1 LINNIANQ
9 STKPIQMKKGITLAI
24 IFVTVFNISYSQSA
38 SDGLAAIDKENY
50 ESARDIL
57 KKVTQ
62 GGGGSDAMNWYYLG
76 NAYCFLGKN
85 DSARWAFTQGTNINP
100 KSTACLVGIGKTYL
114 NENRVTDAMKYF
126 DQAKTTVN
134 VRKDINI
141 ALYLADAYTHSVYP
155 NNDEAVRILKTAEN
169 DISNKNPQ
177 LYMEMGDAM
186 IALNRAGEAVSAYQ
200 RAAELNPSLARAHSQ
215 IGYIWYLARNYQLSL
230 TSFEKAISIDATFA
244 PAYRNLAELY
254 YYTGQYEK
262 AKDTFAKYL
271 TLADKNDDTNYRYA
285 QFLFLTKEYNKAL
298 TLLKEV
304 EKQDSS
310 KAIMFRLMGYSN
322 YETGNYKEG
331 LYDMNKFFKMAGSL
345 NLLSSDY
352 EYYGNLLMK
361 TGRDSLA
368 FLNIEKAIQLDSTK
382 FELYKEIA
390 DTLYKRKKYGEA
402 AVYYAKKIDKM
413 PKPAGADYFSLGLS
427 YYFDSAYVKADS
439 AFKSVTETNPDW
451 PNGYLWRAR
460 SNMGLENVDSVKG
473 LAIPYYQTFIEKAMS
488 DSVKY
493 ASKMTRELSE
503 SYRTLADIYYKLGQA
518 ETAIPYYEKYLLLN
532 PTDVDIKEMVSQIK
546 AYLKKK
552 SAPKQ

>member
-1 LINNIANQ
+1 
-9 STKPIQMKKGITLAI
+9 MKKGITLAI

-304 EKQDSS
+304 EKRDSS

-451 PNGYLWRAR
+451 PSGYLWRAR
-460 SNMGLENVDSVKG
+460 ANMGMENIDSVKG

-503 SYRTLADIYYKLGQA
+503 SYRTLADIYYKLGSTD
-518 ETAIPYYEKYLLLN
+518 TAIPYYEKYIALN
-532 PTDVDIKEMVSQIK
+532 PNDTGVKEMVEQIK

-552 SAPKQ
+552 GVPKQ